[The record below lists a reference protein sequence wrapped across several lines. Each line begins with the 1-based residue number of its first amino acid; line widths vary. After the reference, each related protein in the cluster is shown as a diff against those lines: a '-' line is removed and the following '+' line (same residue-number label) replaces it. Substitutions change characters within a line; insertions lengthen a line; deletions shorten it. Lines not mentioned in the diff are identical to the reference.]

1 MTVSLPSLAAAL
13 LSLAI
18 ALPALG
24 QSYPTKPVRLVITF
38 PPGGPTDI
46 AARLVAG
53 KTGEGLGQPVIA
65 DNRAGGS
72 GVIAAD
78 LVAKSPPDGYTL
90 LLTPVSSFLTV
101 AFVSKGLPYDVTRDF
116 TPIVNATES
125 IAGLVVANN
134 VPART
139 LPELL
144 ALARKEPGKLTY
156 SSAGIG
162 TLFHLTGEMFKQAA
176 GVDVVHVPYKG
187 AAQALVDLSSG
198 QISMTFSILAPV
210 MSYVRSGKM
219 RLIAVIDSQRVPSF
233 PDVPT
238 LSETLPNMQRLEGGL
253 GFFGPAGLPRP
264 VVQRVGAEIGKAV
277 FAPEVKAKL
286 EEFGFRVTVS
296 TPEEFVASFAR
307 AHETYSRAVKL
318 AGVKP
323 E

>member
-1 MTVSLPSLAAAL
+1 MRSAAAV
-13 LSLAI
+13 LAL
-18 ALPALG
+18 AVSTGVFA
-24 QSYPTKPVRLVITF
+24 QAYPTKPVRLVVAF

-46 AARLVAG
+46 AARLIAG
-53 KTGEGLGQPVIA
+53 KTGEGLGQPMVV

-78 LVAKSPPDGYTL
+78 LVAKSAPDGYSL
-90 LLTPVSSFLTV
+90 LLTPVSSHLTV
-101 AFVSKGLPYDVTRDF
+101 AFVSKSLPYDAMRDF
-116 TPIVNATES
+116 TPIVSATES
-125 IAGLVVANN
+125 IAGLVVSNGL
-134 VPART
+134 PARSVS
-139 LPELL
+139 ELIEL
-144 ALARKEPGKLTY
+144 AKREPGKLTY

-210 MSYVRSGKM
+210 MPYVRTGKV
-219 RLIAVIDSQRVPSF
+219 RLLAVIDSARQPNL

-238 LSETLPNMQRLEGGL
+238 LAETLPNMQRLEGGL
-253 GFFGPAGLPRP
+253 GFFGPAALPRP
-264 VVQRVGAEIGKAV
+264 IVQRVNAEIAKAV
-277 FAPEVKAKL
+277 FAPEVKTKL
-286 EEFGFRVTVS
+286 EEFGFRVSAS

-307 AHETYSRAVKL
+307 AYETYGRAVKL